1 MNITTLSRLALSAAI
16 VFSLRPCAAQQAGP
30 ATLTIDPAQ
39 IISPV
44 SPTLY
49 GLMTE
54 EINHSYDG
62 GLYAEMVR
70 NRTVRGSW
78 AGPEAWTVVQRGNAA
93 ASMSEDRETGPSK
106 ALPYSVKVTV
116 DSATPTDPAGLAN
129 SGWWGMAVRP
139 HTTYRGSLYAKVAS
153 DMGPLTAKLIN
164 DATGEV
170 LAKAEVPSAYRRLV
184 AL

>member
-1 MNITTLSRLALSAAI
+1 MVEPMNTIRFARLALLVSVTVSGSA
-16 VFSLRPCAAQQAGP
+16 LCLAQSSP

-39 IISPV
+39 IVSPV

-78 AGPEAWTVVQRGNAA
+78 AGPEGWLVVQRGNAS
-93 ASMSEDRETGPSK
+93 ASMKEDRETGPSK
-106 ALPYSVKVTV
+106 ALPYSVQLTV
-116 DSATPTDPAGLAN
+116 ASATPTDQAGLSN

-139 HTTYRGSLYAKVAS
+139 RTTYHGSFYAKIAS

-164 DATGEV
+164 DASGEV
-170 LAKAEVPSAYRRLV
+170 VAKA
-184 AL
+184 